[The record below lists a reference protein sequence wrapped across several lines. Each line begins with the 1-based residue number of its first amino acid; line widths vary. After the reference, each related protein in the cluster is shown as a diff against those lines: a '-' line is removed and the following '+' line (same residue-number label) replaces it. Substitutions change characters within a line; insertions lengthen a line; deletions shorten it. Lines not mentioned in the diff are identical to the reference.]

1 MINGKLYTEI
11 LEEFQ
16 AATTKQDRL
25 AVLKKYDT
33 KFFREFLFYVLEPTI
48 EFDVEIPKYKPAVE
62 PAGLNFSYLDIEVK
76 KMYRFIKGHKLR
88 SPNLTSERQKRLLQ
102 VVLESLYKEEAELL
116 IKVLQKK
123 LKVPNLT
130 IKLVQEAYPGM

>member
-33 KFFREFLFYVLEPTI
+33 KFFREFLFYALEPTI

-62 PAGLNFSYLDIEVK
+62 PAGLNFSYLDLEVK

-88 SPNLTSERQKRLLQ
+88 SPDLTSERQKRLLQ